1 MANDEEELLLE
12 AWGNV
17 GKMPETMVSRPMGQ
31 LVNKPYIPRVLK
43 QDGSWELV
51 EEFM

>member
-1 MANDEEELLLE
+1 MANDKELE

-17 GKMPETMVSRPMGQ
+17 GEMPETMVSRPMGQ
-31 LVNKPYIPRVLK
+31 YTLVNKPYIPRVLK

-51 EEFM
+51 EEAL